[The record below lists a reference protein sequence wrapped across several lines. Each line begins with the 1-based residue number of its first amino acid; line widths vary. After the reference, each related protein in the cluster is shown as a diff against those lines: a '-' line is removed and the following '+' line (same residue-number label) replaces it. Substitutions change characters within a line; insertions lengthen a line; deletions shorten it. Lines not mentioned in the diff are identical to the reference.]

1 MGKKSSKKSKEDI
14 KKLAEM
20 VLTLSRG
27 KEPDIDEYVRILKKH
42 NLTIT
47 GNGEIGEIEE

>member
-1 MGKKSSKKSKEDI
+1 MGKKSTKKNKDDI

-20 VLTLSRG
+20 VLEIAKGEQL
-27 KEPDIDEYVRILKKH
+27 DIDEYVRLLKKH

-47 GNGEIGEIEE
+47 ENNEIGEIGE